1 MFKNAVQ
8 KKKKKK
14 KKKEKYGQK
23 LKIMANKPRNY
34 II

>member
-1 MFKNAVQ
+1 MFKNAGQ

-14 KKKEKYGQK
+14 KDGQK